1 MQTRTLVDFFGNMN
15 RDASPFDTLQKKRVF
30 EELRKNLPTQ
40 EHALNWKPV
49 WNSVV
54 DHVGKLLDIDLAEI
68 MLRAWKNY
76 FDLSKY
82 ADTETYPP
90 DRSYLEPLIE
100 HTISSRHKPEIEIKI
115 DQIISKTIAFD
126 ISIQLNL
133 KGFTLEIT
141 GGKIMKIHTGE
152 CSGKGSVKCLDVTL
166 LEKALGTITL
176 PGIIDL
182 GEGIPVRQT

>member
-1 MQTRTLVDFFGNMN
+1 MQTVTLGDFFGHLNH
-15 RDASPFDTLQKKRVF
+15 DDSTLDKLQKKEVF
-30 EELRKNLPTQ
+30 EELRKNLPAQ
-40 EHALNWKPV
+40 EQALQWKPV

-54 DHVGKLLDIDLAEI
+54 DHVGKLLDIDLAKI

-90 DRSYLEPLIE
+90 DRSYLEPLLE
-100 HTISSRHKPEIEIKI
+100 HTISSRHKPEIEVEI
-115 DQIISKTIAFD
+115 DRIISKTIAFD
-126 ISIQLNL
+126 ITVQLNL

-152 CSGKGSVKCLDVTL
+152 CRGKGSIKCLDVTL
-166 LEKALGTITL
+166 LEKALGTVTL

-182 GEGIPVRQT
+182 GEGIPVG